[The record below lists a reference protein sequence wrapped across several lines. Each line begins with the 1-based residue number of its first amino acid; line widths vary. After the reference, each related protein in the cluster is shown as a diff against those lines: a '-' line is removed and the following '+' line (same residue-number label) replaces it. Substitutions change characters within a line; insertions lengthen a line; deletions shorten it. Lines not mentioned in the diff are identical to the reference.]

1 MTIYGLLGYT
11 HGWNKLVT
19 VMSPEGD
26 SVVRAAIATA
36 AEDFWVVTGDG
47 LLTQYHAKR
56 RDVLE
61 RLIAE
66 HHIII
71 VDKPAWD
78 AKKAEL
84 GDVILA

>member
-26 SVVRAAIATA
+26 SVVRAAVTPAT
-36 AEDFWVVTGDG
+36 EDFWVVTGEG

-56 RDVLE
+56 RGVLE

-66 HHIII
+66 YHIVI
-71 VDKPAWD
+71 VDKLTWD

>member
-1 MTIYGLLGYT
+1 MTLYGLLGYT

-26 SVVRAAIATA
+26 SVVRAAITTA
-36 AEDFWVVTGDG
+36 ADDFWVVTGEG

-56 RDVLE
+56 RGVLQ
-61 RLIAE
+61 RLIAD

-71 VDKPAWD
+71 INKPAWD
-78 AKKAEL
+78 TKKTEL
-84 GDVILA
+84 GDAVLD